1 LNGGLREQFGLDD
14 DHCQRFWL
22 REAFAE
28 YVIAGGPEGKLYQ
41 IPYTMTGDEVKFGE
55 AQEVTT
61 AYVPV
66 AEACEF
72 VTGRS

>member
-1 LNGGLREQFGLDD
+1 
-14 DHCQRFWL
+14 
-22 REAFAE
+22 
-28 YVIAGGPEGKLYQ
+28 
-41 IPYTMTGDEVKFGE
+41 VKFGE

-72 VTGRS
+72 VTGEGDGASPEKFPIVAVKSGWAEAHSAARQFLTTIRPPL